1 MQIVRYNVRKKSAAL
16 NYSLFDA
23 KGWIHL
29 HYTPLSAKE
38 KNQTDKH
45 ITAAVKIP
53 KLMGVINCLYHVPQ
67 LHIRRSLEWDQTT
80 SRNSWQPMRMLKIVS
95 QPLHYFQPCYL
106 WQTFIWHFGLSSP
119 ITGLWTC
126 HFLFVHSI
134 QGILLH
140 NKESKL
146 CFATQLLKQWRVQ
159 GRGPYFG

>member
-1 MQIVRYNVRKKSAAL
+1 MCRSLYNKLCASTWIISKNFEGYLQIVRYNVRKKSAAL

-38 KNQTDKH
+38 KNQTDKQ

-95 QPLHYFQPCYL
+95 QPLHFNLVIFGKLSFDTLVYHHLLPMNLSFFVCP
-106 WQTFIWHFGLSSP
+106 FHSRHF
-119 ITGLWTC
+119 TT
-126 HFLFVHSI
+126 
-134 QGILLH
+134 
-140 NKESKL
+140 
-146 CFATQLLKQWRVQ
+146 
-159 GRGPYFG
+159 